1 MIGEPHA
8 FLSHLVQEWSI
19 NILLAVTSKISI
31 AQIICKNVNDVG
43 FGNFL
48 VRLFFSSATGRS
60 YTNEREVKD
69 GVAFHVIVL
78 DETYF
83 EA

>member
-1 MIGEPHA
+1 MIGETHA
-8 FLSHLVQEWSI
+8 FLSHLIQEWSI

-48 VRLFFSSATGRS
+48 VWLFFSSATGRS
-60 YTNEREVKD
+60 YAYERKVKD
-69 GVAFHVIVL
+69 GIVFHIIVF
-78 DETYF
+78 DEMYF
-83 EA
+83 YP